1 MFFRLQ
7 MVATAFVVGK
17 WVAYMSQPVDDV
29 STTKT
34 WAPPLD
40 CPIRLH
46 ASRVTVATRRKVS
59 RQHRRRGA
67 WGAHELRGS
76 EDFGGLEA
84 GLHEAFSIVDGKT
97 LRVRNWVK
105 NGEL

>member
-34 WAPPLD
+34 WPWTVPFGSTRLASPWPPGG
-40 CPIRLH
+40 RSH
-46 ASRVTVATRRKVS
+46 ANTA
-59 RQHRRRGA
+59 A
-67 WGAHELRGS
+67 EAH
-76 EDFGGLEA
+76 
-84 GLHEAFSIVDGKT
+84 
-97 LRVRNWVK
+97 
-105 NGEL
+105 GELTSFGVRRISEVWRLVCMRHLA